1 MYKEPKR
8 TKKEKSTSFYIDR
21 ALLNKIDF
29 IADFEGQSRSV
40 IVEVC
45 VQYFLKRSKDAKT
58 EFARIKRKFYKRKKT
73 AKTAKGGKA
82 TQMLHLSQ
90 GNEQSLFETKEL

>member
-21 ALLNKIDF
+21 TLLDKIDF
-29 IADFEGQSRSV
+29 VAGFEGQSRSV

-45 VQYFLKRSKDAKT
+45 VQYFLKRKNDAKT
-58 EFARIKRKFYKRKKT
+58 EFARIKRKFYKRQKG
-73 AKTAKGGKA
+73 AKEAKRGKIA
-82 TQMLHLSQ
+82 KMLHLSQ
-90 GNEQSLFETKEL
+90 NDEPSLFEAKEL